1 MDTVKRRGSE
11 PARWLSPEQREAWLE
26 LLGVCIWLPSALDE
40 QLERDAG
47 LSHFE
52 YQVLARL
59 SEAPGRSARMHELA
73 AATNGSA
80 SRLSHTA
87 GRLERQGWITRIPD
101 PGNARFIRA
110 TLTEAGWQKVAESA
124 PGHAEA
130 VQHYVF
136 DQLTAAQVRQ
146 LATIARKITK
156 AAGPGR
162 PA

>member
-1 MDTVKRRGSE
+1 M
-11 PARWLSPEQREAWLE
+11 EAWLE
-26 LLGVCIWLPSALDE
+26 LLGVCIWLPAALDT

-52 YQVLARL
+52 YQVLAQL

-73 AATNGSA
+73 ARVNGSA
-80 SRLSHTA
+80 SRLSHVA
-87 GRLERQGWITRIPD
+87 GRLERQGWITRAPD

-110 TLTEAGWQKVAESA
+110 TLTEAGWQKVAQSA
-124 PGHAEA
+124 PGHVEA

-146 LATIARKITK
+146 LTAIARKI
-156 AAGPGR
+156 AAAAAPPDTPDTPR
-162 PA
+162 AATTSR